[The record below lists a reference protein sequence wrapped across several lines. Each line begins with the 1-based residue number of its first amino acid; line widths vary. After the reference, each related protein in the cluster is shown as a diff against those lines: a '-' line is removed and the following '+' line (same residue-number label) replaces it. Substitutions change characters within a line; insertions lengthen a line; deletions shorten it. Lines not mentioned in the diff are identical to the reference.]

1 MKERPA
7 KGRGAPTPVTY
18 IFPSLHGLSSLR
30 LGSCPLPSFPTHS
43 RSRLLLPHPC
53 LPSCSHRPERAS
65 GPADFQAPQGPPLR
79 GRRRDCSASHPGP
92 SLATVLGRL
101 PVNHCAQR
109 WLACLPAHPVCL
121 SNGAKSRWPCP
132 RAPVRRGPGPAQPLS
147 TPPGRLPPRLRGSF
161 QAPSC
166 CWVRPHATLISMR
179 GQPCKGTPR
188 PRMDPT
194 CRALSHSRKGS
205 EDNALSGAH
214 SPGQTACGCQ
224 GASRTWEEARELVSS
239 PRPFLICDISE
250 SVRIQPLEGSQEVP
264 NSQLTPALTP
274 RLSGSS
280 LGLTYFCTCTASC
293 LITSPA
299 HVYMC
304 VLTRP
309 HTSWQPMHTCT
320 HT

>member
-1 MKERPA
+1 M
-7 KGRGAPTPVTY
+7 
-18 IFPSLHGLSSLR
+18 
-30 LGSCPLPSFPTHS
+30 
-43 RSRLLLPHPC
+43 
-53 LPSCSHRPERAS
+53 
-65 GPADFQAPQGPPLR
+65 
-79 GRRRDCSASHPGP
+79 
-92 SLATVLGRL
+92 LGRL
-101 PVNHCAQR
+101 PVNHCAQL

-121 SNGAKSRWPCP
+121 SSGAKSRWPCP

-166 CWVRPHATLISMR
+166 CWGRPHRHPALHE
-179 GQPCKGTPR
+179 GTAR

-194 CRALSHSRKGS
+194 CPALSHRCKGS
-205 EDNALSGAH
+205 EDNAGYGAH

-224 GASRTWEEARELVSS
+224 GASRTRKEARELVSS
-239 PRPFLICDISE
+239 PRPFLICDISD
-250 SVRIQPLEGSQEVP
+250 SVRIQLLEGSQEIP
-264 NSQLTPALTP
+264 SSQLTPALTLL
-274 RLSGSS
+274 LSGSS

-304 VLTRP
+304 ILTQP
-309 HTSWQPMHTCT
+309 HTSSQPMHTCT